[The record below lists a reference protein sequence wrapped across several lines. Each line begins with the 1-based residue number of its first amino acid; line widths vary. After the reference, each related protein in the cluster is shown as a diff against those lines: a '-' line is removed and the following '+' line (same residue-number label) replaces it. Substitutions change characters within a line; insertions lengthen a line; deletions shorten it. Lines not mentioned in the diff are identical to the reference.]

1 MSKTRKFGPGL
12 AMAFALMLAV
22 PMMTFAPTLSA
33 QGRQTRTRT
42 PKPTAAKPMAQSMP
56 MASTTMSGP
65 DPCVAALND
74 IHAAQGTVTQLQQ
87 LGAEIKAR
95 HAQLDANATVSSDE
109 GAPLKCPACGMMM
122 PMKPTGNLTKAV
134 KYNGKTYYC
143 CKGCDMSATAD
154 KE

>member
-1 MSKTRKFGPGL
+1 MYTRRKIGLGL
-12 AMAFALMLAV
+12 AMVFGLMLTV
-22 PMMTFAPTLSA
+22 PVM
-33 QGRQTRTRT
+33 
-42 PKPTAAKPMAQSMP
+42 AAE
-56 MASTTMSGP
+56 

-74 IHAAQGTVTQLQQ
+74 IHAAQATLTQLQQ
-87 LGAEIKAR
+87 LGAEIRAR
-95 HAQLDANATVSSDE
+95 HARLEANVTTSADE

-122 PMKPTGNLTKAV
+122 PTAPTATMTRAV